1 MKHTDSMFDKV
12 AAAACIVVLGAVG
25 CVAEQFECDDNK
37 PCSESGE
44 VCVYYLDSSDKIAA
58 TACVKQFEVF
68 GVKDTAFNFQDKVP
82 IKFAN
87 SFAFGLN
94 PVSIV
99 EYEYCVDKKECKAIP
114 QEGID
119 PECNAYNA
127 NADPEQAINCIT
139 WAEANKYCEFAQ
151 GRLCSE
157 AEWEYAMGQ
166 LQEPAG
172 TVLEWVG
179 DAWDEDISSMPN
191 DGSAREDGSASNG
204 VVRGV
209 INMANGAA
217 GDPWMQRNS
226 KARHA
231 RDTVVGFRCCSNVP
245 ITK

>member
-157 AEWEYAMGQ
+157 VEWEYAMGQ

-172 TVLEWVG
+172 TVLEWVE
-179 DAWDEDISSMPN
+179 DDWDEDISSMPK
-191 DGSAREDGSASNG
+191 DGTARTDGSASNG

-231 RDTVVGFRCCSNVP
+231 RDTVVGFRCCSDVP

>member
-1 MKHTDSMFDKV
+1 MFDKV

-157 AEWEYAMGQ
+157 VEWEYAMGQ

-172 TVLEWVG
+172 TVLEWVE
-179 DAWDEDISSMPN
+179 DDWDEDISSMPK
-191 DGSAREDGSASNG
+191 DGTARTDGSASNG

-231 RDTVVGFRCCSNVP
+231 RDTVVGFRCCSDVP

>member
-44 VCVYYLDSSDKIAA
+44 VCVYYLDAGKQLVAR
-58 TACVKQFEVF
+58 ACVKQFEVF
-68 GVKDTAFNFQDKVP
+68 GVKNKVFKFQDTVD
-82 IKFAN
+82 ITFAD

-99 EYEYCVDKKECKAIP
+99 EYEYCVDKNVCTAIP
-114 QEGID
+114 QEGLN
-119 PECNAYNA
+119 PECNIYNA
-127 NADPEQAINCIT
+127 DADPEQAINCIT
-139 WAEANKYCEFAQ
+139 WDEANKYCEFAQ
-151 GRLCSE
+151 ARLCSE

-172 TVLEWVG
+172 TVLEWVE
-179 DAWDEDISSMPN
+179 DAWAENVASMPK
-191 DGSAREDGSASNG
+191 DGTARNDGSASNG

-231 RDTVVGFRCCSNVP
+231 RDILVGFRCCSDVP
-245 ITK
+245 IVR